1 MSSIRIL
8 SLTKIVL
15 TLSKLHLLINFTRI
29 LHMIHLPEVNRSSS
43 RNDYNNEKIR
53 SEKSLQ
59 AVKKARKQI
68 EADAQL
74 LANRI
79 ALLKQEELKS
89 WKKIEETKKK
99 AREVFLLKKKNEER
113 MREVYF
119 SQTDY

>member
-1 MSSIRIL
+1 
-8 SLTKIVL
+8 
-15 TLSKLHLLINFTRI
+15 
-29 LHMIHLPEVNRSSS
+29 MIHLPEVNRISS

-59 AVKKARKQI
+59 SVKKARKQI

-99 AREVFLLKKKNEER
+99 AREVFLLKKKNEEK

-119 SQTDY
+119 SQTEY

>member
-1 MSSIRIL
+1 
-8 SLTKIVL
+8 
-15 TLSKLHLLINFTRI
+15 
-29 LHMIHLPEVNRSSS
+29 MIHLPEVNRSSS